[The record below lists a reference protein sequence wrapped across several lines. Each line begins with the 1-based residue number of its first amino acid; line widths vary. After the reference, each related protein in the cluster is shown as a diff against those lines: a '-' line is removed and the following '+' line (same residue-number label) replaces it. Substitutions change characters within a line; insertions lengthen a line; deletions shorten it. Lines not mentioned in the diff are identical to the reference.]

1 MNQRIRQQYHLE
13 PDKGL
18 LNDPNGLS
26 WFRGKFH
33 VFFQWNPLKKDH
45 SYKEWG
51 LFTSSDLINWRF
63 EGGAILPEQDFEK
76 NGVYSGSGYV
86 IGDSLYLFYTG
97 NCKTGGQRKSSQ
109 CLAVTRDG
117 KSYQKAGVI
126 IETPEEYTEHFRDPK
141 VFQGKDKNYYMVIGG
156 QQKNGRGAIALCSS
170 QDGRKW
176 EYRHMLA
183 VSENYEMIEC
193 PDLFELDGRTVLLYN
208 PQKRN
213 NETDEDICSFSAYKL
228 EEFEEGT
235 GRFQDVSLDVGYRNM
250 DAGFDFYAP
259 QTFVSPD
266 GRRILFGWM
275 SRMDGEQERVFSE
288 TEPNIHCLTMPRELF
303 LEGELLCQRPVREM
317 YGLLGREL
325 NVTYENESWR
335 ASLPER
341 TFFMKLQVAG
351 ENQNL
356 QIEFHQGE
364 AGLEY
369 LQNEKKLIFFRKNWV
384 DHSLESRTE
393 SVEGLR
399 EIEIWS
405 DHSSMEIFVNG
416 GKTVFSARMF
426 PQSGQP
432 EITVKGNLSEEKMQ
446 ICNIMKPE
454 KKEEP

>member
-1 MNQRIRQQYHLE
+1 
-13 PDKGL
+13 
-18 LNDPNGLS
+18 
-26 WFRGKFH
+26 
-33 VFFQWNPLKKDH
+33 
-45 SYKEWG
+45 
-51 LFTSSDLINWRF
+51 
-63 EGGAILPEQDFEK
+63 
-76 NGVYSGSGYV
+76 
-86 IGDSLYLFYTG
+86 
-97 NCKTGGQRKSSQ
+97 
-109 CLAVTRDG
+109 
-117 KSYQKAGVI
+117 
-126 IETPEEYTEHFRDPK
+126 
-141 VFQGKDKNYYMVIGG
+141 
-156 QQKNGRGAIALCSS
+156 
-170 QDGRKW
+170 
-176 EYRHMLA
+176 
-183 VSENYEMIEC
+183 
-193 PDLFELDGRTVLLYN
+193 
-208 PQKRN
+208 
-213 NETDEDICSFSAYKL
+213 
-228 EEFEEGT
+228 
-235 GRFQDVSLDVGYRNM
+235 
-250 DAGFDFYAP
+250 
-259 QTFVSPD
+259 
-266 GRRILFGWM
+266 
-275 SRMDGEQERVFSE
+275 
-288 TEPNIHCLTMPRELF
+288 MPRELF